1 MSRNYVKSEQ
11 PSPKTIA
18 DILRAHKRLCDRV
31 SSFLSVVA
39 EGEARHENW
48 PDPQN
53 YMLLSVYRTAFVL
66 LDNFGLDPVEEEPE
80 DFLLDEEIQRQNALI
95 LLTGDA
101 GLSAPVTFE
110 CIKAKLLSIEREDS
124 GAYGDVQDIRVS
136 LLTAVRFVIDLEQRE

>member
-1 MSRNYVKSEQ
+1 
-11 PSPKTIA
+11 
-18 DILRAHKRLCDRV
+18 
-31 SSFLSVVA
+31 
-39 EGEARHENW
+39 
-48 PDPQN
+48 
-53 YMLLSVYRTAFVL
+53 MLLSVYRTAFVL

-136 LLTAVRFVIDLEQRE
+136 LLTAVRPYIAADRSMGPHTENISIDTKTATEWEWAYEIFQKIDDKGIAAVKEAASARS